1 METSTSQKSGLQV
14 VAHIFA
20 LLVAGLIWLK
30 IGGIL
35 GILIAAVSIG
45 VIELGFLIS
54 FAGLSGALSNKA
66 DDVKAMDFARCGT
79 DTAWLMAKRNLLV
92 EADSKS
98 LRDAISFFPRLDN
111 GGALN
116 LLGCIEYALVMTPK
130 EYDDT
135 RDKDDNWTVA
145 ITAVR
150 GMATD
155 KLSVQ
160 SALANLESMRRAYFS
175 SLNIWRDHVPSI
187 VPKYAD
193 PLEDSLNYEQAFNE
207 LPQASPVRDE
217 VLKSIQKLLEIAQA
231 SLRKYENAWVNLLSA
246 CDTAIALTVQNQGK
260 TNGK

>member
-1 METSTSQKSGLQV
+1 MKSNAKTMGCGGLIAQIVNIVFWLFITMALSRGLEIPPVLAFLLAIVGVVV
-14 VAHIFA
+14 VAF
-20 LLVAGLIWLK
+20 
-30 IGGIL
+30 IL
-35 GILIAAVSIG
+35 GII
-45 VIELGFLIS
+45 FL
-54 FAGLSGALSNKA
+54 KVEE
-66 DDVKAMDFARCGT
+66 VKSKTFTEKFT
-79 DTAWLMAKRNLLV
+79 DTAWLRAKRNRLI

-130 EYDDT
+130 EYDET

-155 KLSVQ
+155 KPSVQ

-187 VPKYAD
+187 VPKHAD

-217 VLKSIQKLLEIAQA
+217 VLKSMQELLEIAQA

-246 CDTAIALTVQNQGK
+246 CDTAIALKIQSQEN